1 MKKIFGI
8 VLFTLY
14 ILTANSQII
23 YLEIGKVITSF
34 DYQNSAGYTLDNLS
48 GPIQN
53 NLGLGVRMP
62 IYKTA
67 WHISLEGTYNTYD
80 IKGSDPTL
88 GNYYEWN
95 VEYIGA
101 DLGIDYESF
110 KPDRVNHNVQDGF
123 SFYIKGIIA
132 SDFLVNGVQ
141 ILNNQVFELSD
152 KEEFDKPIYFIKGS
166 IGLNYYISP
175 TYIVFLQYM
184 YSKSFLIGNYN
195 NKEQLRFIN
204 HTINIGFSVNLQDFR

>member
-1 MKKIFGI
+1 MKKIFGSI
-8 VLFTLY
+8 LFMLY
-14 ILTANSQII
+14 IFTANSQII
-23 YLEIGKVITSF
+23 FLETGKAITSF
-34 DYQNSAGYTLDNLS
+34 DYKNSAGYTLDNLS

-53 NLGLGVRMP
+53 NLGVGVRMP
-62 IYKTA
+62 INNSA
-67 WHISLEGTYNTYD
+67 LHISFEGTYNTYD

-101 DLGIDYESF
+101 DLGLDYEFF
-110 KPDRVNHNVQDGF
+110 KPGRVNHNVQDGF

-132 SDFLVNGVQ
+132 ADFLVNGVQ
-141 ILNNQVFELSD
+141 ILNNQVFDLSD
-152 KEEFDKPIYFIKGS
+152 KEEFDKPIYFMKGS

-184 YSKSFLIGNYN
+184 YSRSFLIGNYD

-204 HTINIGFSVNLQDFR
+204 HTINLGFSVNLQDFR